1 MKKIQP
7 LLAAGFS
14 LVELLVALSI
24 ATISIVAALGVF
36 TSLTNTQYKAIQST
50 AGLELSQAAFDR
62 FLSFYNHSAVN
73 AAIIENQGPGEY
85 SVSFS
90 GSDGTDATN
99 IGNVLT
105 LPLTLDQ
112 KAQPDLKFYYQVFP
126 VTDIAN
132 CSMDASMKMGCND
145 PDVATPL
152 NTAASNLFFADV
164 AYFYVTLSNGTLCKV
179 TNVADDVWSVEA
191 SGDCSAAQLVLPL
204 TIITPRMVFYTR
216 DNSVKFSRSVMWNL
230 AIIP

>member
-1 MKKIQP
+1 MKRIQP
-7 LLAAGFS
+7 LLEAGFS

-50 AGLELSQAAFDR
+50 AGLELPQAAFDR
-62 FLSFYNHSAVN
+62 FLSFYNHSAAN
-73 AAIIENQGPGEY
+73 AKIIENQGPGEY

-90 GSDGTDATN
+90 GIDGDDATN
-99 IGNVLT
+99 IGDVLT

-126 VTDIAN
+126 VTDITN
-132 CSMDASMKMGCND
+132 CSLDASLKMGCNIS
-145 PDVATPL
+145 DVTTSL
-152 NTAASNLFFADV
+152 NTAASNLFSADV
-164 AYFYVTLSNGTLCKV
+164 AYFYVTLSNGTPCKV
-179 TNVADDVWSVEA
+179 TNVVDDVWSVEA
-191 SGDCSAAQLVLPL
+191 SAYCSAAQLVSPL

-230 AIIP
+230 ATP